1 MCYKYKTFGTIF
13 YIIYMSDF
21 KIIDENKLEINVQL
35 SYFEKTDYINTYKKI
50 IYNIEEEV
58 SIIGGK
64 VLINNATK
72 LRQKIVKILGTDSY
86 TYKQS
91 YLRIGIRKGMFSQY
105 RLDYD
110 RELTDVSLNFPDDIA
125 RKQWLRVRKINKV
138 LDI

>member
-1 MCYKYKTFGTIF
+1 MCYKYKTFGAIF

-35 SYFEKTDYINTYKKI
+35 SYFEKTDYIDTYKKI
-50 IYNIEEEV
+50 IYNIEEEI
-58 SIIGGK
+58 SIIGDK

-72 LRQKIVKILGTDSY
+72 LRQKIVKILGTESY

-110 RELTDVSLNFPDDIA
+110 RELTDVSLNFPDDTA